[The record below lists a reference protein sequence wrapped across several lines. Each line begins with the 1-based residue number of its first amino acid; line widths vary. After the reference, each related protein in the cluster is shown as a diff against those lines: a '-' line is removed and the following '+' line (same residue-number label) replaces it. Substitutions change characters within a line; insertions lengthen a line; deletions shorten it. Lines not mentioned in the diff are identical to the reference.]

1 MSTNENLCADL
12 DITANVA
19 NSTSMNLGERLVYTS
34 RMYVK
39 QVLIILQKEKERYDL
54 FTDKELKLILKRKK
68 LINEV
73 VQKVQYSIEQMDSE
87 IKYSN
92 GVYKVDINVLT
103 GPNIAQKYSDII
115 SNALYD
121 YRYNTKFTLPE
132 PEPEP
137 KVME

>member
-1 MSTNENLCADL
+1 
-12 DITANVA
+12 
-19 NSTSMNLGERLVYTS
+19 
-34 RMYVK
+34 
-39 QVLIILQKEKERYDL
+39 
-54 FTDKELKLILKRKK
+54 
-68 LINEV
+68 
-73 VQKVQYSIEQMDSE
+73 MDSE

>member
-1 MSTNENLCADL
+1 MSTNENLCVDL

-39 QVLIILQKEKERYDL
+39 QVLLVLQKEKERYDL
-54 FTDKELKLILKRKK
+54 FTDKELKLNNNILKRKK

-115 SNALYD
+115 SNALY
-121 YRYNTKFTLPE
+121 NTKFTLPE